1 MTTVLLADDRAIVR
15 AGVRT
20 LLEPA
25 TDIDVVG
32 EAADGLEALTQV
44 AALRPEVTLMD
55 IRMPNLNGIDATR
68 RIISAGHATKVVIL
82 TTYGLDEYVYNAL
95 LAGAAGFL
103 LKTEAPDRFVD
114 AVRAAAAGDRLLG
127 PATTRQLIERYLST
141 GAPEREPPR
150 ELQSLPEREREVLRL
165 VAAGLS
171 NQELADRLH
180 IGEGTVKTHVAHVVP
195 ACCVGHGVPACCGG
209 RDRGLARRR
218 SGLRPPVGLPAVR
231 HHRAGVG
238 VAGRAGPDGA
248 VPPPPLGGRTK

>member
-1 MTTVLLADDRAIVR
+1 MTTVLLVDDQAIVR

-25 TDIDVVG
+25 SDIDVVG

-44 AALRPEVTLMD
+44 AALRPDVTLMD

-68 RIISAGHATKVVIL
+68 RIVSAGHDTKVVIL

-103 LKTEAPDRFVD
+103 LKTEAPERFID

-141 GAPEREPPR
+141 GAPTREPPR
-150 ELQSLPEREREVLRL
+150 ELQSLTEREREVLRL

-171 NQELADRLH
+171 NQELAVRLH
-180 IGEGTVKTHVAHVVP
+180 IGEGTVKTHVARML
-195 ACCVGHGVPACCGG
+195 AKLGC
-209 RDRGLARRR
+209 RDRVQAVVYAYEHGFV
-218 SGLRPPVGLPAVR
+218 RPGNN
-231 HHRAGVG
+231 
-238 VAGRAGPDGA
+238 
-248 VPPPPLGGRTK
+248 